1 MKNMTF
7 KGTLIFAAMMVL
19 AAAIG
24 LSAKNSGKASMKF
37 AEPIYDFGIVKE
49 DGGAVSHEF
58 DFENAG
64 SANLIIYEAK
74 ADCGCT
80 RPDYPKAPIAP
91 GKQGKIKVTYNPL
104 GRPGAFTKVVTIKTN
119 GSPSKVRLK
128 IRGTVSP
135 K

>member
-1 MKNMTF
+1 MC
-7 KGTLIFAAMMVL
+7 IR
-19 AAAIG
+19 
-24 LSAKNSGKASMKF
+24 
-37 AEPIYDFGIVKE
+37 DR
-49 DGGAVSHEF
+49 
-58 DFENAG
+58 
-64 SANLIIYEAK
+64 